1 MFIGQSELN
10 RPNEND
16 ILQFLDDFIIF
27 LRRTKLES
35 ILRSTIY
42 SLEKKVNINKANNRA
57 V

>member
-35 ILRSTIY
+35 ILMSTIY

>member
-10 RPNEND
+10 RPNEKD
-16 ILQFLDDFIIF
+16 ILQFLNDFIII

-35 ILRSTIY
+35 ILMSPIY